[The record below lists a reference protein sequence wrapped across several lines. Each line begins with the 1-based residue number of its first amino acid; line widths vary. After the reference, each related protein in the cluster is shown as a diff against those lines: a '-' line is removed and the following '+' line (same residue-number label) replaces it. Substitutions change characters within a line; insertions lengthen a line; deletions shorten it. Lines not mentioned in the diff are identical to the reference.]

1 MGANCEEPWLLVL
14 VVSSHQLFLNPFRN
28 GLTSIAN
35 RRMLFLNMF
44 NEALMTSPSRKAEA
58 TRTRILDA
66 ALEMFRSQGFEST
79 TMRGIAAEAGVSL
92 GSAYYYFESKE
103 DLVMAFYERA
113 IGAMIPGMEEA
124 LAGSD
129 SFEGRVAAIMEVKF
143 EYFRPNRAFLGA
155 LFRHA
160 ADPQNRL
167 SPFSEATRSIRE
179 RDQMYFARCI
189 SAKFGSLK
197 MPKDLA
203 AHLPKM
209 LWLYQMGMILYWI
222 YDRSPRQQRTQRLVT
237 ASLSL
242 IVSSLSLARIALL
255 KPLRTKI
262 VELIV
267 LAENEPDHA

>member
-1 MGANCEEPWLLVL
+1 MTN
-14 VVSSHQLFLNPFRN
+14 S
-28 GLTSIAN
+28 LT
-35 RRMLFLNMF
+35 
-44 NEALMTSPSRKAEA
+44 KAET

-66 ALEMFRSQGFEST
+66 ALEMFRRQGFEST
-79 TMRGIAAEAGVSL
+79 TMRGIAAEAEVSL

-113 IGAMIPGMEEA
+113 IEAMIPGMEDA
-124 LAGSD
+124 LASAD
-129 SFEGRVAAIMEVKF
+129 SFEGRVAAIMKVKF

-155 LFRHA
+155 LFKHA

-179 RDQMYFARCI
+179 RDQMYFARSM
-189 SAKFGSLK
+189 SAKSGSLK

-203 AHLPKM
+203 AHLPKL
-209 LWLYQMGMILYWI
+209 LWLYQMGLILYWI
-222 YDRSPRQQRTQRLVT
+222 YDRSPHQQRTQRLVT

-242 IVSSLSLARIALL
+242 VVSGLNLARLPLL
-255 KPLRTKI
+255 KPLRTRI

-267 LAENEPDHA
+267 LAENDHDHA

>member
-1 MGANCEEPWLLVL
+1 
-14 VVSSHQLFLNPFRN
+14 
-28 GLTSIAN
+28 
-35 RRMLFLNMF
+35 MF
-44 NEALMTSPSRKAEA
+44 NEVVMASPTSKAET

-66 ALEMFRSQGFEST
+66 ALEMFRRQGFEPT

-103 DLVMAFYERA
+103 DLVMAFYESA
-113 IGAMIPGMEEA
+113 IEAMIPGMEDA
-124 LAGSD
+124 LASSD
-129 SFEGRVAAIMEVKF
+129 SFEGRIAALLEVKF

-179 RDQMYFARCI
+179 RDQMYFARAM
-189 SAKFGSLK
+189 SAKSGSLK

-203 AHLPKM
+203 AHLPQM
-209 LWLYQMGMILYWI
+209 LWLYQMGVILYWI
-222 YDRSPRQQRTQRLVT
+222 YDRSPRQRRTQRLVT

-242 IVSSLSLARIALL
+242 IVSGLNLARLALL

-267 LAENEPDHA
+267 LAENEHDHA